1 MLQTLSNKG
10 TLSISQNEQRF
21 NSQLN
26 GYRHW
31 LQRWIQTRTTY
42 PSPTHVFIPANTCV
56 HSRQHMCSFPF
67 LVWSVLLIVSVFCV
81 IPSPSFQFSVLSPP
95 PCCVFVLCPGANSIC
110 VHILSILDCPL
121 AFLLCLYMLAT
132 RRHFL
137 KCEFHDGCYILSIE
151 RYEPV

>member
-1 MLQTLSNKG
+1 MDTNKNDLSFAN
-10 TLSISQNEQRF
+10 TCVHSCQHMCSF
-21 NSQLN
+21 
-26 GYRHW
+26 
-31 LQRWIQTRTTY
+31 
-42 PSPTHVFIPANTCV
+42 PPTHVFIPLLGVVRAA
-56 HSRQHMCSFPF
+56 HRFSFLCYSLP
-67 LVWSVLLIVSVFCV
+67 LVSVFCV
-81 IPSPSFQFSVLSPP
+81 IPSSSFQFSVLSPP
-95 PCCVFVLCPGANSIC
+95 PRCVFVLYPGANSIC